1 MDCVSRLECELCN
14 LHRPPFQVPKSNIKQ
29 DKEFNQRL
37 LADTVWIHLPGVSER
52 DAGRPVPVLSLVDA
66 GTKFMAARVLQSEQA
81 LDFIQALERAWLRHF
96 GPPGTLQVDDARI
109 IFARGPAT
117 TASSWRRRRGR
128 HTPGCRWWND
138 DTRCYDVPWR
148 SMENPLPGAA
158 DRDRIIYALCYVAPQ
173 INNRPN
179 LWGFSATQWA
189 LGYEPRMPGVLMDED
204 LTIAQLTP
212 SETMAQKLHL
222 KAAASIAVTKAD
234 NDARLRRALL
244 RQHMEQQY
252 VYSTGQRIFYWRDA
266 PDPSS
271 DGEDRRQSSWWSQAG
286 QGPTP
291 ASTGWLM
298 VPRSSGLRPSIC
310 AHLKKQK
317 PISFPEEGE
326 TRPVTERERSSL
338 RALIGGLQWPATQT
352 SPHLQAMIST
362 LAGRVKDATTETL
375 REANKILRFAKHHSD
390 VRLQFRPLGEP
401 QNLTFM
407 IYSDA
412 AFASRQDLSSQG
424 GYLLILVHKD
434 VRMGSEGYYNVV
446 DWRSWKLPRVARSS
460 LSAESQAASEAADT
474 LLYTCTFWRLLWM
487 PYLDLEAVS
496 TARLHCAPCLI
507 IDAKALYDLLSR
519 LEASSPGGADKRTA
533 IEVLVTQDK
542 LRCAQAQT
550 LWVSSELQFSD
561 GLTKD
566 SAAQLLAERLHTHMT
581 RVKPDPNFQAAK
593 RKDPVARKAGAEAY
607 AQKRPTRALQAAV
620 LAAGAG
626 VHSYVLDTFEYLE
639 VNTNVLVWDWSP
651 PLSVIYVLMIVI
663 ALAFLVV
670 TIRDYQ
676 AKPTMMPLRHDRE
689 QQTDDYND
697 SPEVMPEPA
706 VEEDV
711 PSGRSL
717 TPERCRR
724 REEHLRHSLWQFDR
738 KIQDQA
744 LLIRSLQGV
753 MRPTLEEHVEQHALT
768 LACDAI
774 RRNLWFTPHGECWHA
789 SELCAG
795 RSARAIEERRPCKLC
810 CEHYV
815 RAIAQ
820 TSRQSSSSS
829 SA

>member
-1 MDCVSRLECELCN
+1 MGWRLFSSDVATAFLQGKAHPESRTLWIQLPADA
-14 LHRPPFQVPKSNIKQ
+14 RK
-29 DKEFNQRL
+29 L
-37 LADTVWIHLPGVSER
+37 LGVTSPTSVMKLR
-52 DAGRPVPVLSLVDA
+52 KPMYGLVDA
-66 GTKFMAARVLQSEQA
+66 PRAWYLEAKERVMSLGAVAHPLDSCLFMLFDETDQSQMKFEGEETMGKLVAAFGLHVDDILGCCAPNSKRWEKFQTELKGIFTFRTWEEATESH
-81 LDFIQALERAWLRHF
+81 ALEY
-96 GPPGTLQVDDARI
+96 
-109 IFARGPAT
+109 
-117 TASSWRRRRGR
+117 
-128 HTPGCRWWND
+128 C
-138 DTRCYDVPWR
+138 
-148 SMENPLPGAA
+148 GAKIRVGA
-158 DRDRIIYALCYVAPQ
+158 DYISLEQ
-173 INNRPN
+173 
-179 LWGFSATQWA
+179 
-189 LGYEPRMPGVLMDED
+189 ED
-204 LTIAQLTP
+204 
-212 SETMAQKLHL
+212 
-222 KAAASIAVTKAD
+222 
-234 NDARLRRALL
+234 
-244 RQHMEQQY
+244 Y
-252 VYSTGQRIFYWRDA
+252 
-266 PDPSS
+266 
-271 DGEDRRQSSWWSQAG
+271 
-286 QGPTP
+286 
-291 ASTGWLM
+291 
-298 VPRSSGLRPSIC
+298 
-310 AHLKKQK
+310 LKKQK

-338 RALIGGLQWPATQT
+338 RALIGKLQWPATQT

-460 LSAESQAASEAADT
+460 LSVESQAASEAADT

-566 SAAQLLAERLHTHMT
+566 SAAQLLAERLRTHMT

-620 LAAGAG
+620 LAVHRHMFSTHLCRIARAGCAHPRHRLRLAAQEKA
-626 VHSYVLDTFEYLE
+626 VP
-639 VNTNVLVWDWSP
+639 LVP
-651 PLSVIYVLMIVI
+651 I
-663 ALAFLVV
+663 LVV
-670 TIRDYQ
+670 HFVWNY
-676 AKPTMMPLRHDRE
+676 LR
-689 QQTDDYND
+689 
-697 SPEVMPEPA
+697 A
-706 VEEDV
+706 
-711 PSGRSL
+711 
-717 TPERCRR
+717 
-724 REEHLRHSLWQFDR
+724 F
-738 KIQDQA
+738 
-744 LLIRSLQGV
+744 
-753 MRPTLEEHVEQHALT
+753 
-768 LACDAI
+768 
-774 RRNLWFTPHGECWHA
+774 
-789 SELCAG
+789 
-795 RSARAIEERRPCKLC
+795 
-810 CEHYV
+810 
-815 RAIAQ
+815 
-820 TSRQSSSSS
+820 
-829 SA
+829 